1 MSQVQA
7 KNQEVNAYKC
17 IYVVLLIVLP
27 SKMKGLDATRRRR
40 NHMKHLNGPS
50 QDELQKFLQARSK

>member
-1 MSQVQA
+1 M
-7 KNQEVNAYKC
+7 NINAN
-17 IYVVLLIVLP
+17 IVVLLLVKP

-50 QDELQKFLQARSK
+50 EDELQKFLQARSK